1 MTVNERLVEAGLLN
15 QWDVAVR
22 ARDRGA
28 MLELM
33 RMVEVTP
40 PEFTVD
46 TVLANP
52 ARYGYWR

>member
-1 MTVNERLVEAGLLN
+1 MTVNERLVEAGLRD

-46 TVLANP
+46 TILANP
-52 ARYGYWR
+52 ARYGY